1 MCAAPLISGEIAPL
15 FLLPFE
21 KLQQL
26 FCRRKSWLLSWLLYF
41 CNHNFSTS
49 CSSIVIFTEINHFLK
64 YISSSVKT
72 KGGRFSSRKLSKLMI
87 RSDFSESFKVIIG
100 NFTFKRHLASIF
112 PTFTEQRIAAL
123 IKKSRDNQRTTC
135 FQFLNPNWFPSLF
148 FSFHQVDDMLK
159 LLSWFLLIC
168 YWCKLNM
175 IITKMGVKNV
185 PESQGPDLWVG
196 YELVELL

>member
-1 MCAAPLISGEIAPL
+1 MYSLTYYYDCVLPPLISGETAPL

-123 IKKSRDNQRTTC
+123 IK
-135 FQFLNPNWFPSLF
+135 NPE
-148 FSFHQVDDMLK
+148 
-159 LLSWFLLIC
+159 
-168 YWCKLNM
+168 
-175 IITKMGVKNV
+175 IINAR
-185 PESQGPDLWVG
+185 
-196 YELVELL
+196 LVFNF